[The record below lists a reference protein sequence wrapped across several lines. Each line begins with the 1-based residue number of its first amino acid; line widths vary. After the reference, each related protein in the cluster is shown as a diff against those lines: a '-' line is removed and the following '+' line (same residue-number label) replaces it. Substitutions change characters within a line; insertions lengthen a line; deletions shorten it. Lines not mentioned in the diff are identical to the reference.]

1 MNIHLKKQVRNC
13 SFESNSPQN
22 FCCDKALLSQ
32 DNRVLKDLEILV
44 YFPEFLRFLTLD
56 IWQKQQR
63 LDGEIWETCEIYCD
77 NWSTHVPCILRYGFT
92 YLLSQN
98 DRAVAMESWMPS
110 KQEASNSRISRL
122 TDDRGT
128 VLSSLTIFVKTG
140 LFPKFQETNGIS
152 QSSVLNIVSLS
163 HANLRSLESK
173 LSKETAPTRLR

>member
-63 LDGEIWETCEIYCD
+63 LDGEI
-77 NWSTHVPCILRYGFT
+77 
-92 YLLSQN
+92 
-98 DRAVAMESWMPS
+98 
-110 KQEASNSRISRL
+110 
-122 TDDRGT
+122 
-128 VLSSLTIFVKTG
+128 
-140 LFPKFQETNGIS
+140 
-152 QSSVLNIVSLS
+152 
-163 HANLRSLESK
+163 
-173 LSKETAPTRLR
+173 